1 MFTLLHVS
9 YHLYLQTSTLWLIGW
24 SLSVWM
30 CFTRWQ
36 VRISCHLYVYLSNLI
51 TLPDVAGDPAVPVT
65 ILDNMGRCGSTMVCK
80 VLSQIP
86 GLRVMCEPWA
96 LLNLQYLFMKGN
108 FDLET
113 YSRLISA
120 VIKIQVSP
128 FLIAFTL

>member
-1 MFTLLHVS
+1 
-9 YHLYLQTSTLWLIGW
+9 
-24 SLSVWM
+24 M

-36 VRISCHLYVYLSNLI
+36 VRIGYHINEYLSNLI
-51 TLPDVAGDPAVPVT
+51 IFTDVAGDPTVSVT

-86 GLRVMCEPWA
+86 GLRVMSEPWA
-96 LLNLQYLFMKGN
+96 LLNLQYLFMKGT

-113 YSRLISA
+113 YSKLISS
-120 VIKIQVSP
+120 VIKIQVTS